1 MIELLEKYPKA
12 AEVVRIHFLKKLAES
27 LKNTKIPEEFLS
39 YVQEQGITNNMVAN
53 LIDGQ
58 PRLLFDVFDEN
69 QIFIQI
75 NNWSENGKDETMG
88 AHFSYLINFSLS
100 NAFNYSS
107 RKEAELE
114 AVQKAFELL
123 ENKL

>member
-69 QIFIQI
+69 GLYI
-75 NNWSENGKDETMG
+75 NVIPTDEFEKIEFLWSIGFEG
-88 AHFSYLINFSLS
+88 S
-100 NAFNYSS
+100 NSS
-107 RKEAELE
+107 KFTRRESELA